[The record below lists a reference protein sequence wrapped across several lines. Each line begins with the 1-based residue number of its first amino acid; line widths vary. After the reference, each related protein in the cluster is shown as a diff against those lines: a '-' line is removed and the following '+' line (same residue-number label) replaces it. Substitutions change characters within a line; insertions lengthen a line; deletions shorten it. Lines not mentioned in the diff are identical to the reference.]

1 MWLRFEIEASAWYAS
16 TMDEPHLDPEEEK
29 KRLAKLGEDIERER
43 AQIDDE
49 DPATEHRQTF
59 AESGDNDEDDD
70 ENIAPG

>member
-1 MWLRFEIEASAWYAS
+1 MRLRFEIEAGAWYAS
-16 TMDEPHLDPEEEK
+16 AMDEPHLDPEEEK

-49 DPATEHRQTF
+49 DPTTEHRQTF
-59 AESGDNDEDDD
+59 AESGDDDGEDD